1 MTVATKRK
9 MPAAPLYLLRL
20 PSLLSSADLAR
31 LADYT
36 KDITFATAFEDR
48 HVGHVGR
55 FIWRPPS
62 TRPKAVAGPA
72 NTPFKSVSLTH
83 HLWITPTFS

>member
-1 MTVATKRK
+1 MMTVATKRK

-36 KDITFATAFEDR
+36 KNITFATAFQ
-48 HVGHVGR
+48 
-55 FIWRPPS
+55 
-62 TRPKAVAGPA
+62 GPA
-72 NTPFKSVSLTH
+72 RAARRAFYLETTEHAPEGRRWSCKHPF
-83 HLWITPTFS
+83 